1 MEIPNSLATS
11 TTDIKCKV
19 GLEISN
25 LDIPLAIAMYL
36 EDECIAVTVD
46 SFHRI
51 IQIHNPNRAIN
62 IKLVRKRFDAKR
74 HVANITRRNNNASRA
89 VDPARRTACYYLR
102 T

>member
-25 LDIPLAIAMYL
+25 LDMPLAIAMYL

-51 IQIHNPNRAIN
+51 IQIHNPNRLIN
-62 IKLVRKRFDAKR
+62 FRLVRKRFDSKM
-74 HVANITRRNNNASRA
+74 HVANITRRDNNASRA
-89 VDPARRTACYYLR
+89 VDPAWRTACYYLR